1 MVSIIIPTYNEIDN
15 IAKIEAVLADMQGD
29 FEVIFTDGYST
40 DGTFDKISYPKIQET
55 KTRALQM
62 NAAAKYAHGDYLFFL
77 HCDSIIGA
85 DAINQ
90 IENSGRVCG
99 CFTLKFMPSSF
110 IMKWGELFSNIRVR
124 MKHIAFGD
132 QGIFIRRDLFNKIGG
147 YREIPIMED
156 LALSEDLLASG
167 HKIKQI
173 DYPIITSTRRFE
185 SKPIRVGIKM
195 KKLQKMFRAGYP
207 IEKIA
212 EIYNNM

>member
-15 IAKIEAVLADMQGD
+15 IEKIEAVLANMDGD

-40 DGTFDKISYPKIQET
+40 DGTFDRISYPKIQET

-62 NAAAKYAHGDYLFFL
+62 NAAAKYAKGDYLFFL
-77 HCDSIIGA
+77 HCDSIIGR
-85 DAINQ
+85 DAVIH
-90 IENSGRVCG
+90 IESSGLECG
-99 CFTLKFMPSSF
+99 CFTLKFMPTNF

-124 MKHIAFGD
+124 MNHIAFGD
-132 QGIFIRRDLFNKIGG
+132 QGIFIKRDLFNQMGG
-147 YREIPIMED
+147 YREIPLMED
-156 LALSEDLLASG
+156 LAISADLMDLG
-167 HKIKQI
+167 YKIKQI

-185 SKPIRVGIKM
+185 GKPIRVGIKM